1 MSKSNVVMKNWE
13 VYYYGE
19 KYNLSGMTDEHHEL
33 GKRVHVTRTSRLVD
47 YKLEDDIL
55 IYETRNT
62 IYKCPLKYMSKY
74 PYYNVTTEY
83 KKELVNRVNE
93 KSNTL
98 DRIIAVAALISLEN
112 KKERAERKGKSI
124 EGFIKEGF
132 IKDEFIDCEL
142 FEHITA
148 LQVDGQREIEEMEN
162 KFHDHLIA
170 IAKKYENCIY
180 MELSNV
186 SRGDELAYHIEGNT
200 GIIEPMLHVGTFQ
213 DSVLYMQYQQ
223 DEQTPGLD
231 FRYFPKGLFLEQV
244 ETYSWSD
251 NILNAVIKND
261 STRIIHFNGEVIEI
275 GETKSFTPEKHKQG
289 LISPDCYNGK
299 SLFWVGEENE

>member
-1 MSKSNVVMKNWE
+1 MSKKNVVMQNWE
-13 VYYYGE
+13 VYFYGE
-19 KYNLSGMTDEHHEL
+19 KYNLSGMSDEHPEL
-33 GKRVHVTRTSRLVD
+33 GKRVHVTRTSRLV
-47 YKLEDDIL
+47 YYNLEDDIL

-62 IYKCPLKYMSKY
+62 IYKCPLKYMSKD

-83 KKELVNRVNE
+83 KKELVNRANE
-93 KSNTL
+93 KSNIL
-98 DRIIAVAALISLEN
+98 NRIIAVAALIALEN
-112 KKERAERKGKSI
+112 KKRAERKGKSI
-124 EGFIKEGF
+124 EDCIKEGF
-132 IKDEFIDCEL
+132 IKEEFIDREL

-170 IAKKYENCIY
+170 VAKKYDNCIY
-180 MELSNV
+180 MELSHV

-251 NILNAVIKND
+251 NILNVVIKND
-261 STRIIHFNGEVIEI
+261 STCIIYFNGEAIGI
-275 GETKSFTPEKHKQG
+275 GETKSFTPENHKQSA
-289 LISPDCYNGK
+289 LLKCPSN
-299 SLFWVGEENE
+299 V